1 MTCQR
6 CHGLMV
12 QDHLLDLEEAY
23 GRLWIEGWRCVSCG
37 DIVDPL
43 IIRRRL
49 VQHIPEVELA
59 ATVPVGSDSRRSA
72 LSSGL
77 RRWRRSGIPSV
88 STKGFSERT
97 RRSLN

>member
-23 GRLWIEGWRCVSCG
+23 GCLWIEGWRCVSCG

-49 VQHIPEVELA
+49 VQHIREVELA
-59 ATVPVGSDSRRSA
+59 ATVPVGSDS

-77 RRWRRSGIPSV
+77 RRWRGSGIPSV
-88 STKGFSERT
+88 SAKGLSKRT